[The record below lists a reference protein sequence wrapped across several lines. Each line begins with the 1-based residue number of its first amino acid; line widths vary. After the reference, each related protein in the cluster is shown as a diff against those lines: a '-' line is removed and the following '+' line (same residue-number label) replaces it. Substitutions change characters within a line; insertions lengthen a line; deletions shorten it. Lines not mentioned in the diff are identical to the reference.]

1 MQSRYTAVSSND
13 TSSATLEYIRI
24 QFSWKS
30 FHPKMAGTEMTASL
44 LRKYCK
50 DNGLYSTPSINDK
63 LYLHYKGFRCIQN
76 LEEYTGLRCIWLEG
90 NGLSRIEG
98 LEKQTNLRTLFLQEN
113 IIEKIE
119 NLEAQVDLDALNLSK
134 NYITKIENLSHM
146 QKLTSLNLSH
156 NLLSSASDIKELA
169 GLESI
174 QTIDLQH
181 NKITDVDILDIF
193 GTLKDLRVLYLMG
206 NPVVKSIKHYR
217 KTIISRCKLL
227 KYLDDRPVFD
237 DERRR
242 VEAWMA
248 AFEISGDA
256 ETANEA
262 ERNEL
267 LKIRKEKDDADERN
281 FRAFEELMKQ
291 GALIRQQQQQQQTA
305 APDEG
310 VTAVPTNTNI
320 FSGETIID
328 VPESDCLREAREMR
342 WAATSVDNT
351 AEPAFDDFS
360 SAQSL
365 PTVEEDLTCLDRSSV
380 STPVPEVEEWTKLQ
394 IDSTNDINEDAEEN
408 QETTIEDTAVGTTR
422 IRFSSLLSQSAA
434 EVAKDIK
441 PLQLEKAK
449 QLDAPVNEEDVRDN
463 ALSEATDLAE
473 LD

>member
-1 MQSRYTAVSSND
+1 
-13 TSSATLEYIRI
+13 
-24 QFSWKS
+24 
-30 FHPKMAGTEMTASL
+30 MAGTEMTASL

-146 QKLTSLNLSH
+146 KKLTSLNLSH
-156 NLLSSASDIKELA
+156 NLLSNASDIKELA
-169 GLESI
+169 DLESI

-227 KYLDDRPVFD
+227 KYLDDRPVFE

-248 AFEISGDA
+248 AFEISGDP

-291 GALIRQQQQQQQTA
+291 GALIRQQQTA
-305 APDEG
+305 ALNEG

-320 FSGETIID
+320 FSGESIID
-328 VPESDCLREAREMR
+328 VPESDCLRKAREMR
-342 WAATSVDNT
+342 WAATSMDST
-351 AEPAFDDFS
+351 AEPALDDS
-360 SAQSL
+360 HTSAEATQS
-365 PTVEEDLTCLDRSSV
+365 VDIEKDLACLDSSSV
-380 STPVPEVEEWTKLQ
+380 SVPVSHVDEWTKLQ
-394 IDSTNDINEDAEEN
+394 IDSTNDTDGDAEEK
-408 QETTIEDTAVGTTR
+408 QETTIEEPVIEQPAIGTTR

-434 EVAKDIK
+434 EVAKEIK

-449 QLDAPVNEEDVRDN
+449 QPDESVNEAEVQN
-463 ALSEATDLAE
+463 VTISEATDLAE

>member
-1 MQSRYTAVSSND
+1 
-13 TSSATLEYIRI
+13 
-24 QFSWKS
+24 
-30 FHPKMAGTEMTASL
+30 MTASL

-76 LEEYTGLRCIWLEG
+76 LDEYTGLRCIWLEG

-98 LEKQTNLRTLFLQEN
+98 LEKQIHLRTLFLQEN

-119 NLEAQVDLDALNLSK
+119 NLDAQVDLDALNLSK

-156 NLLSSASDIKELA
+156 NLLASASDIKELA
-169 GLESI
+169 DLESI

-181 NKITDVDILDIF
+181 NKITDVDILNIF
-193 GTLKDLRVLYLMG
+193 GSLKDLRVLYLMG

-248 AFEISGDA
+248 AFEISGNA
-256 ETANEA
+256 EDANEA

-291 GALIRQQQQQQQTA
+291 GALIRQQQATA
-305 APDEG
+305 SNEG
-310 VTAVPTNTNI
+310 NTAVPTNTNI
-320 FSGETIID
+320 FSGESIID
-328 VPESDCLREAREMR
+328 VPESDCLRKAREMR
-342 WAATSVDNT
+342 WVATSADST
-351 AEPAFDDFS
+351 AEPALDDTHT
-360 SAQSL
+360 SAQPL
-365 PTVEEDLTCLDRSSV
+365 PTISVQNDLACLDT
-380 STPVPEVEEWTKLQ
+380 STISASASDAAGWTKLQ
-394 IDSTNDINEDAEEN
+394 IDSAEDLRGDAEEKEEQE
-408 QETTIEDTAVGTTR
+408 QETTPEEMAGSTTR
-422 IRFSSLLSQSAA
+422 TRFSSLLRQSAA
-434 EVAKDIK
+434 EVAQDIK
-441 PLQLEKAK
+441 PLQVEKPK
-449 QLDAPVNEEDVRDN
+449 LQDASVQEAEVPDN
-463 ALSEATDLAE
+463 SPSFEATDLVE